1 MKVELKKDGSIS
13 QLVITGVVFL
23 DPITVNLDDYE
34 AGKGKILVEYAGII
48 WTAVCDDMGEMNLAQ
63 YLLSCDPN
71 YMHQMLS
78 PNGYIPRIVEVVRSA
93 LKESGLV
100 EKESA

>member
-34 AGKGKILVEYAGII
+34 VGKGQILVECGGKI
-48 WTAVCDDMGEMNLAQ
+48 WTAVCDDMGELNLAQ

-78 PNGYIPRIVEVVRSA
+78 PNGYIPRIVEVVRGA
-93 LKESGLV
+93 LKDSGLA
-100 EKESA
+100 EQRK